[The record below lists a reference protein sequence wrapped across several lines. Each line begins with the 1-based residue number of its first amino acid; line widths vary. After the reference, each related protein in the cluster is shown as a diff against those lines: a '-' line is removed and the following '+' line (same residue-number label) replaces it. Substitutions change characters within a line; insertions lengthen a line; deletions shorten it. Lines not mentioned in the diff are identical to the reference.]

1 MNLYTQISDMF
12 SRELN
17 AHGRAFVN
25 YEALAGVEK
34 KDMTI
39 DGFPAKLLFNPARVR
54 SVMAD
59 VSPEAL
65 QQRACFLCPDGVE
78 EHQLTHNWDSPTGH
92 TYYIRVN
99 PFPIFSPH
107 FTVSSSVHERQELLP
122 HLESM
127 LHLAQQLPE
136 MTIFYNGPMCGA
148 SAPDH
153 MHFQAVPRHSLPI
166 EDHFSTN
173 YANAILV
180 QETDLQTHLAA
191 VKKVLAM
198 GTIPEEASQTGSL
211 TIGASHAEE
220 YEPRWNIVS
229 WYEPAPNGDVQHSS
243 MAQSAIQ
250 NSSELSSQQKTIL
263 NNTEQPL
270 NHIEPTPAGSFH
282 TVIFF
287 RKESRPMCFFAPE
300 EERIL
305 FSPATVEMAGI
316 GIVANR
322 ESFDRLTPDRLRDII
337 REVADTPYPVTNSQ

>member
-1 MNLYTQISDMF
+1 MKLFQLINEMF
-12 SRELN
+12 SREL
-17 AHGRAFVN
+17 ASHGRAFVN
-25 YEALAGVEK
+25 YQALSQVEV

-39 DGFPAKLLFNPARVR
+39 DGFPAKLFFNPARVH

-127 LHLAQQLPE
+127 LHLAKELPE

-198 GTIPEEASQTGSL
+198 GTIPKEASQTGSL
-211 TIGASHAEE
+211 TAGASHAEE

-229 WYEPAPNGDVQHSS
+229 WYEPES
-243 MAQSAIQ
+243 
-250 NSSELSSQQKTIL
+250 NSPQDGLTPKGGLTSNSHRRSF
-263 NNTEQPL
+263 NT
-270 NHIEPTPAGSFH
+270 
-282 TVIFF
+282 VVFF

-322 ESFDRLTPDRLRDII
+322 ESFYRLTPSKLRDII
-337 REVADTPYPVTNSQ
+337 REVADEIV

>member
-1 MNLYTQISDMF
+1 MLFQRINDMF

-17 AHGRAFVN
+17 AHGRAFLN
-25 YEALAGVEK
+25 YEALGGVEK

-39 DGFPAKLLFNPARVR
+39 DGFPAQLFFNPARVR

-65 QQRACFLCPDGVE
+65 QKRACFLCPDGIE

-127 LHLAQQLPE
+127 LHLAKELPE

-166 EDHFSTN
+166 EDHFDTN

-180 QETDLQTHLAA
+180 QEADLQDHLAA
-191 VKKVLAM
+191 VKRILAM

-211 TIGASHAEE
+211 TVGASHAEE

-229 WYEPAPNGDVQHSS
+229 WYDN
-243 MAQSAIQ
+243 
-250 NSSELSSQQKTIL
+250 
-263 NNTEQPL
+263 
-270 NHIEPTPAGSFH
+270 SFH
-282 TVIFF
+282 TIIFF

-322 ESFDRLTPDRLRDII
+322 ESFDRLTPEKLRDII
-337 REVADTPYPVTNSQ
+337 REVADTLPITDTQ

>member
-1 MNLYTQISDMF
+1 MF
-12 SRELN
+12 SREL
-17 AHGRAFVN
+17 ASHGRAFVN
-25 YEALAGVEK
+25 YQALSQVEV

-39 DGFPAKLLFNPARVR
+39 DGFPAKLFFNPARVR

-65 QQRACFLCPDGVE
+65 QKRACFLCPDGVE
-78 EHQLTHNWDSPTGH
+78 ENQLTHNWESPTGH

-122 HLESM
+122 HLEAM
-127 LHLAQQLPE
+127 LHLAKELPE

-173 YANAILV
+173 YTNAILV
-180 QETDLQTHLAA
+180 QETDLQSHLAA
-191 VKKVLAM
+191 VKRVLAM

-229 WYEPAPNGDVQHSS
+229 WYEPDS
-243 MAQSAIQ
+243 
-250 NSSELSSQQKTIL
+250 NSPQDGLTA
-263 NNTEQPL
+263 
-270 NHIEPTPAGSFH
+270 AGSQTSNSRRRSFN
-282 TVIFF
+282 TIVFF

-322 ESFDRLTPDRLRDII
+322 ESFDRLTPSKLRDII
-337 REVADTPYPVTNSQ
+337 REVADEII

>member
-1 MNLYTQISDMF
+1 MF
-12 SRELN
+12 SRELELR
-17 AHGRAFVN
+17 GRAFVN
-25 YEALAGVEK
+25 YQALSGIEV

-39 DGFPAKLLFNPARVR
+39 DGFPAKLFFNPARVH

-65 QQRACFLCPDGVE
+65 QKRACFLCPDGVE

-107 FTVSSSVHERQELLP
+107 FTISSSVHERQELLP

-127 LHLAQQLPE
+127 LHLAKELPE

-166 EDHFSTN
+166 EDHFDTN

-180 QETDLQTHLAA
+180 QETDLQDQLAA
-191 VKKVLAM
+191 VKRILAM

-211 TIGASHAEE
+211 TVGASHAEE
-220 YEPRWNIVS
+220 YEPRWNIVT
-229 WYEPAPNGDVQHSS
+229 WYDE
-243 MAQSAIQ
+243 
-250 NSSELSSQQKTIL
+250 KW
-263 NNTEQPL
+263 
-270 NHIEPTPAGSFH
+270 H
-282 TVIFF
+282 TVVFF

-305 FSPATVEMAGI
+305 FSPATVEMGGI

-322 ESFDRLTPDRLRDII
+322 ESFDRLTPSKLRDII
-337 REVADTPYPVTNSQ
+337 REVADNIVE

>member
-1 MNLYTQISDMF
+1 MGVEGTYPNEREEVMTLFQRINDMF

-17 AHGRAFVN
+17 AHGRAFLN
-25 YEALAGVEK
+25 YEALGGVEK

-39 DGFPAKLLFNPARVR
+39 DGFPAQLFFNPARVR

-65 QQRACFLCPDGVE
+65 QKRACFLCPDGIE

-127 LHLAQQLPE
+127 LHLAKELPE

-166 EDHFSTN
+166 EDHFDTN

-180 QETDLQTHLAA
+180 QEADLQDHLAA
-191 VKKVLAM
+191 VKRILAM

-220 YEPRWNIVS
+220 YEPRWNIVT
-229 WYEPAPNGDVQHSS
+229 WYDE
-243 MAQSAIQ
+243 
-250 NSSELSSQQKTIL
+250 KW
-263 NNTEQPL
+263 
-270 NHIEPTPAGSFH
+270 H
-282 TVIFF
+282 TVVFF

-322 ESFDRLTPDRLRDII
+322 ESFDRLTPEKLRDII
-337 REVADTPYPVTNSQ
+337 REVADTLPITDTQ

>member
-1 MNLYTQISDMF
+1 MF
-12 SRELN
+12 SREL
-17 AHGRAFVN
+17 ASHGRAFVN
-25 YEALAGVEK
+25 YQALSGVEV

-39 DGFPAKLLFNPARVR
+39 DGFPAKLFFNPARVR

-65 QQRACFLCPDGVE
+65 QKRACFLCPDGVE
-78 EHQLTHNWDSPTGH
+78 ENQLTHNWESPTGH

-122 HLESM
+122 HLEAM
-127 LHLAQQLPE
+127 LHLAKELPE

-180 QETDLQTHLAA
+180 QETDLQSHLAA
-191 VKKVLAM
+191 VKRVLAM

-211 TIGASHAEE
+211 TLRGGRARRNRRARARS
-220 YEPRWNIVS
+220 P
-229 WYEPAPNGDVQHSS
+229 
-243 MAQSAIQ
+243 
-250 NSSELSSQQKTIL
+250 
-263 NNTEQPL
+263 
-270 NHIEPTPAGSFH
+270 
-282 TVIFF
+282 
-287 RKESRPMCFFAPE
+287 SR
-300 EERIL
+300 
-305 FSPATVEMAGI
+305 
-316 GIVANR
+316 
-322 ESFDRLTPDRLRDII
+322 
-337 REVADTPYPVTNSQ
+337 

>member
-1 MNLYTQISDMF
+1 MF
-12 SRELN
+12 SREL
-17 AHGRAFVN
+17 ASHGRAFVN
-25 YEALAGVEK
+25 YQALSQVEV

-39 DGFPAKLLFNPARVR
+39 DGFPAKLFFNPARVR

-65 QQRACFLCPDGVE
+65 QKRACFLCPDGVE
-78 EHQLTHNWDSPTGH
+78 ENQLTHNWESPTGH

-122 HLESM
+122 HLEAM
-127 LHLAQQLPE
+127 LHLAKELPE

-180 QETDLQTHLAA
+180 QETDLQSHLAA
-191 VKKVLAM
+191 VKRVLAM

-229 WYEPAPNGDVQHSS
+229 WYEPDS
-243 MAQSAIQ
+243 
-250 NSSELSSQQKTIL
+250 NSPQDGLTA
-263 NNTEQPL
+263 
-270 NHIEPTPAGSFH
+270 AGSQTSNSRRRSFN
-282 TVIFF
+282 TIVFF

-322 ESFDRLTPDRLRDII
+322 ESFDRLTPARLRDII
-337 REVADTPYPVTNSQ
+337 REVADEIV

>member
-1 MNLYTQISDMF
+1 MTLYQQIFDMF

-17 AHGRAFVN
+17 AHGRAFLN
-25 YEALAGVEK
+25 YEALAGVEV

-39 DGFPAKLLFNPARVR
+39 DGFPAKLFFNPARVR

-65 QQRACFLCPDGVE
+65 QKRACFLCPDGVE
-78 EHQLTHNWDSPTGH
+78 ENQLTHNWESPTGH
-92 TYYIRVN
+92 TYYVRVN

-122 HLESM
+122 HLEAM
-127 LHLAQQLPE
+127 LHLAKELPE

-180 QETDLQTHLAA
+180 QETDLQSHLAA
-191 VKKVLAM
+191 VKKILSL

-229 WYEPAPNGDVQHSS
+229 WYEPEQSTGGTPIYSPQGDLQRSDL
-243 MAQSAIQ
+243 Q
-250 NSSELSSQQKTIL
+250 
-263 NNTEQPL
+263 
-270 NHIEPTPAGSFH
+270 PAGRSYN

-287 RKESRPMCFFAPE
+287 RRESRPMCFFAPE

-322 ESFDRLTPDRLRDII
+322 ESFDRLTPARLRDII
-337 REVADTPYPVTNSQ
+337 REVADNPIIK

>member
-1 MNLYTQISDMF
+1 MF
-12 SRELN
+12 SREL
-17 AHGRAFVN
+17 ASHGRAFVN
-25 YEALAGVEK
+25 YQALSQVEV

-39 DGFPAKLLFNPARVR
+39 DGFPAKLFFNPARVR

-65 QQRACFLCPDGVE
+65 QKRACFLCPDGVE
-78 EHQLTHNWDSPTGH
+78 EHQLTHNWESPTGH
-92 TYYIRVN
+92 TYCIRVN

-122 HLESM
+122 HLEAM
-127 LHLAQQLPE
+127 LHLAKELPE

-180 QETDLQTHLAA
+180 QETDLQAHLAA
-191 VKKVLAM
+191 VKRVLSL

-211 TIGASHAEE
+211 TAGASHAEE

-229 WYEPAPNGDVQHSS
+229 WYEPASSPNSLIASS
-243 MAQSAIQ
+243 P
-250 NSSELSSQQKTIL
+250 NFNTI
-263 NNTEQPL
+263 
-270 NHIEPTPAGSFH
+270 
-282 TVIFF
+282 VFF

-300 EERIL
+300 PERIL

-322 ESFDRLTPDRLRDII
+322 ESFDRLTPSKLRDII
-337 REVADTPYPVTNSQ
+337 REVADNPCT

>member
-1 MNLYTQISDMF
+1 MF
-12 SRELN
+12 SRELE
-17 AHGRAFVN
+17 AHGRAFLN

-39 DGFPAKLLFNPARVR
+39 DGFPAQLFFNPARVR

-65 QQRACFLCPDGVE
+65 QKRACFLCPDGIE

-122 HLESM
+122 HLEAM
-127 LHLAQQLPE
+127 LHLAKELPE

-166 EDHFSTN
+166 EDHFDTN

-180 QETDLQTHLAA
+180 QEADLQDHLAA
-191 VKKVLAM
+191 VKRILAM
-198 GTIPEEASQTGSL
+198 GTIPKEASQTGSL

-220 YEPRWNIVS
+220 YEPRWNIVT
-229 WYEPAPNGDVQHSS
+229 WYD
-243 MAQSAIQ
+243 
-250 NSSELSSQQKTIL
+250 
-263 NNTEQPL
+263 NT
-270 NHIEPTPAGSFH
+270 FH

-287 RKESRPMCFFAPE
+287 RRESRPQCFFAPE

-322 ESFDRLTPDRLRDII
+322 ESFDRLTPDKLRDII
-337 REVADTPYPVTNSQ
+337 REVADKLV

>member
-1 MNLYTQISDMF
+1 MF
-12 SRELN
+12 SRELD
-17 AHGRAFVN
+17 AHGRAFIN
-25 YEALAGVEK
+25 YQALAQVEV

-39 DGFPAKLLFNPARVR
+39 DGFPAKLFFNPARVR

-65 QQRACFLCPDGVE
+65 QKRACFLCPDGVE
-78 EHQLTHNWDSPTGH
+78 EHQLTHNWESPTGH

-127 LHLAQQLPE
+127 LHLAKELPE

-166 EDHFSTN
+166 EDHFDTN

-180 QETDLQTHLAA
+180 QEANLQDHLAA
-191 VKKVLAM
+191 VKRILAM

-211 TIGASHAEE
+211 TVGASHAEE
-220 YEPRWNIVS
+220 YEPRWNIVT
-229 WYEPAPNGDVQHSS
+229 WYDE
-243 MAQSAIQ
+243 
-250 NSSELSSQQKTIL
+250 KW
-263 NNTEQPL
+263 
-270 NHIEPTPAGSFH
+270 H
-282 TVIFF
+282 TVVFF

-322 ESFDRLTPDRLRDII
+322 ESFDRLTPEKLRDII
-337 REVADTPYPVTNSQ
+337 REVADYPL

>member
-1 MNLYTQISDMF
+1 MNLFKKISDTF
-12 SRELN
+12 SREL
-17 AHGRAFVN
+17 ASHGRAFVN
-25 YEALAGVEK
+25 YQALSQVEV

-39 DGFPAKLLFNPARVR
+39 DGFPAKLFFNPARVR

-65 QQRACFLCPDGVE
+65 QKRACFLCPDGLE
-78 EHQLTHNWDSPTGH
+78 PLQLTTVWDSPTGQ
-92 TYYIRVN
+92 TYFIRVN
-99 PFPIFSPH
+99 PFPIFNHH
-107 FTVSSSVHERQELLP
+107 FTISSAIHERQTFAP
-122 HLESM
+122 HMESM
-127 LHLAQQLPE
+127 LHLAQAMPE
-136 MTIFYNGPMCGA
+136 MSIFYNGPMCGA

-180 QETDLQTHLAA
+180 QESDLQTHLAA
-191 VKKVLAM
+191 VKRVLSL

-211 TIGASHAEE
+211 TANASHAEE

-229 WYEPAPNGDVQHSS
+229 WYEPAQSTGGTPIYSPQGDLQRSDL
-243 MAQSAIQ
+243 Q
-250 NSSELSSQQKTIL
+250 
-263 NNTEQPL
+263 
-270 NHIEPTPAGSFH
+270 PAGQSYN

-287 RKESRPMCFFAPE
+287 RRESRPQCFFAPE
-300 EERIL
+300 PERIL

-322 ESFDRLTPDRLRDII
+322 ESFDRLTPEKLRDII
-337 REVADTPYPVTNSQ
+337 REVADNPRT

>member
-1 MNLYTQISDMF
+1 MF
-12 SRELN
+12 SREL
-17 AHGRAFVN
+17 ASHGRAFVN
-25 YEALAGVEK
+25 YQALSGVEV

-39 DGFPAKLLFNPARVR
+39 DGFPAKLFFNPARVR

-65 QQRACFLCPDGVE
+65 QQRACFLCPEGIE

-99 PFPIFSPH
+99 PLPIFSPH
-107 FTVSSSVHERQELLP
+107 FTVSSSRHERQELLP

-127 LHLAQQLPE
+127 LHLAKELPE

-211 TIGASHAEE
+211 TAGASHAEE

-229 WYEPAPNGDVQHSS
+229 WYEPA
-243 MAQSAIQ
+243 
-250 NSSELSSQQKTIL
+250 LSPKFNTI
-263 NNTEQPL
+263 
-270 NHIEPTPAGSFH
+270 
-282 TVIFF
+282 VFF

-322 ESFDRLTPDRLRDII
+322 ESFDRLTPEKLRDII
-337 REVADTPYPVTNSQ
+337 REVADAPYPISNSQ

>member
-1 MNLYTQISDMF
+1 MF
-12 SRELN
+12 SRELST
-17 AHGRAFVN
+17 HGRAFLN
-25 YEALAGVEK
+25 YEALAGVEV

-39 DGFPAKLLFNPARVR
+39 DGFPAKLFFNPARVR

-78 EHQLTHNWDSPTGH
+78 ENQLTHNWESPTGH

-122 HLESM
+122 HLEAM
-127 LHLAQQLPE
+127 LHLAKELPE

-191 VKKVLAM
+191 VKRVLAM

-220 YEPRWNIVS
+220 YEPRWNIVT
-229 WYEPAPNGDVQHSS
+229 WYED
-243 MAQSAIQ
+243 MW
-250 NSSELSSQQKTIL
+250 
-263 NNTEQPL
+263 
-270 NHIEPTPAGSFH
+270 H

-287 RKESRPMCFFAPE
+287 RRESRPMCFFAPE

-322 ESFDRLTPDRLRDII
+322 ESFDRLTPARLRDII
-337 REVADTPYPVTNSQ
+337 REVADNPLA

>member
-1 MNLYTQISDMF
+1 MTLYQQISDIF
-12 SRELN
+12 SREL
-17 AHGRAFVN
+17 ASHGRAFVN
-25 YEALAGVEK
+25 YQALSQVK
-34 KDMTI
+34 VKDMTI
-39 DGFPAKLLFNPARVR
+39 DGFPAKLFFNPARVR

-78 EHQLTHNWDSPTGH
+78 EHQLTHKWDSPTGH

-127 LHLAQQLPE
+127 LHLAKELPE

-166 EDHFSTN
+166 EDHFDTN

-180 QETDLQTHLAA
+180 QEADLQDHLAA
-191 VKKVLAM
+191 VKRILAM

-220 YEPRWNIVS
+220 YEPRWNIVT
-229 WYEPAPNGDVQHSS
+229 WYDE
-243 MAQSAIQ
+243 
-250 NSSELSSQQKTIL
+250 KW
-263 NNTEQPL
+263 
-270 NHIEPTPAGSFH
+270 H
-282 TVIFF
+282 TVVFF

-305 FSPATVEMAGI
+305 FSPATVEMGGI

-322 ESFDRLTPDRLRDII
+322 ESFDRLTPEKLRDII
-337 REVADTPYPVTNSQ
+337 REVADTLPITDTQ

>member
-1 MNLYTQISDMF
+1 MF
-12 SRELN
+12 SRELS
-17 AHGRAFVN
+17 AHGRAFLN
-25 YEALAGVEK
+25 YEALAGVEV

-39 DGFPAKLLFNPARVR
+39 DGFPAKLFFNPARVR

-78 EHQLTHNWDSPTGH
+78 ENQLTHNWESPTGH

-122 HLESM
+122 HLEAM
-127 LHLAQQLPE
+127 LHLAKELPE

-180 QETDLQTHLAA
+180 QETDLQSHLSA
-191 VKKVLAM
+191 VKKILSL

-220 YEPRWNIVS
+220 YEPRWNIVT
-229 WYEPAPNGDVQHSS
+229 WYED
-243 MAQSAIQ
+243 MW
-250 NSSELSSQQKTIL
+250 
-263 NNTEQPL
+263 
-270 NHIEPTPAGSFH
+270 H

-287 RKESRPMCFFAPE
+287 RRESRPMCFFAPE

-322 ESFDRLTPDRLRDII
+322 ESFDRLTPSKLRDII
-337 REVADTPYPVTNSQ
+337 REVADNPL

>member
-1 MNLYTQISDMF
+1 MELFQLINEMF
-12 SRELN
+12 SREL
-17 AHGRAFVN
+17 ASHGRAFVN
-25 YEALAGVEK
+25 YQALSGVEV

-39 DGFPAKLLFNPARVR
+39 DGFPAKLFFNPARVR

-127 LHLAQQLPE
+127 LHLAKELPE

-166 EDHFSTN
+166 EDHFDTN
-173 YANAILV
+173 YANAIMV
-180 QETDLQTHLAA
+180 QEADLQDHLTA
-191 VKKVLAM
+191 VKRILAM

-211 TIGASHAEE
+211 TVGASHAEE

-229 WYEPAPNGDVQHSS
+229 WYDN
-243 MAQSAIQ
+243 
-250 NSSELSSQQKTIL
+250 
-263 NNTEQPL
+263 
-270 NHIEPTPAGSFH
+270 SFH
-282 TVIFF
+282 TIIFF

-322 ESFDRLTPDRLRDII
+322 ESFDRLTPEKLRDII
-337 REVADTPYPVTNSQ
+337 REVADTLPITDTQ

>member
-1 MNLYTQISDMF
+1 MGVEGTYCYEREKVMTLFQRINDMF

-17 AHGRAFVN
+17 AHGRAFLN
-25 YEALAGVEK
+25 YEALGGVEK

-39 DGFPAKLLFNPARVR
+39 DGFPAQLFFNPARVR

-65 QQRACFLCPDGVE
+65 QKRACFLCPDGVE

-127 LHLAQQLPE
+127 LHLAKELPE

-166 EDHFSTN
+166 EDHFDTN

-180 QETDLQTHLAA
+180 QEADLQDQLAA
-191 VKKVLAM
+191 VKRILAM

-229 WYEPAPNGDVQHSS
+229 WYDN
-243 MAQSAIQ
+243 
-250 NSSELSSQQKTIL
+250 
-263 NNTEQPL
+263 
-270 NHIEPTPAGSFH
+270 SFH
-282 TVIFF
+282 TIIFF

-322 ESFDRLTPDRLRDII
+322 ESFDRLTPEKLRDII
-337 REVADTPYPVTNSQ
+337 REVADTLPITDTQ

>member
-1 MNLYTQISDMF
+1 MKLFQLINEMF
-12 SRELN
+12 SREL
-17 AHGRAFVN
+17 ASHGRAFVN
-25 YEALAGVEK
+25 YQALSGVEV

-39 DGFPAKLLFNPARVR
+39 DGFPAKLFFNPARVR

-65 QQRACFLCPDGVE
+65 QKRACFLCPDGVE

-127 LHLAQQLPE
+127 LHLAKELPE

-180 QETDLQTHLAA
+180 QETDLQNHLTA

-211 TIGASHAEE
+211 TAGASHAEE

-229 WYEPAPNGDVQHSS
+229 WYEPES
-243 MAQSAIQ
+243 
-250 NSSELSSQQKTIL
+250 NSPQDGLTAVGGLTSSSQRRSF
-263 NNTEQPL
+263 NT
-270 NHIEPTPAGSFH
+270 
-282 TVIFF
+282 VVFF

-322 ESFDRLTPDRLRDII
+322 ESFDRLTPSKLRDII
-337 REVADTPYPVTNSQ
+337 REVADIPYPIANSQ

>member
-1 MNLYTQISDMF
+1 MF
-12 SRELN
+12 SREL
-17 AHGRAFVN
+17 ASHGRAFVN
-25 YEALAGVEK
+25 YQALSQVEV

-39 DGFPAKLLFNPARVR
+39 DGFPAKLFFNPARVR

-65 QQRACFLCPDGVE
+65 QKRACFLCPDGVE
-78 EHQLTHNWDSPTGH
+78 ENQLTHNWESPTGH

-122 HLESM
+122 HLEAM
-127 LHLAQQLPE
+127 LHLAKELPE

-180 QETDLQTHLAA
+180 QETDLQSHLAA
-191 VKKVLAM
+191 VKRVLAM

-229 WYEPAPNGDVQHSS
+229 WYEPTSSPNSLIASS
-243 MAQSAIQ
+243 PKF
-250 NSSELSSQQKTIL
+250 NTI
-263 NNTEQPL
+263 
-270 NHIEPTPAGSFH
+270 
-282 TVIFF
+282 VFF

-322 ESFDRLTPDRLRDII
+322 ESFDRLTPEKLRDII
-337 REVADTPYPVTNSQ
+337 REVADTLPITDTQ

>member
-1 MNLYTQISDMF
+1 MF
-12 SRELN
+12 SRELS
-17 AHGRAFVN
+17 AHGRAFLN
-25 YEALAGVEK
+25 YEALAGVEV

-39 DGFPAKLLFNPARVR
+39 DGFPAKLFFNPARVR

-78 EHQLTHNWDSPTGH
+78 ENQLTHNWESPTEH

-122 HLESM
+122 HLEAM
-127 LHLAQQLPE
+127 LHLAKELPE

-180 QETDLQTHLAA
+180 QETDLQSHLAA
-191 VKKVLAM
+191 VKRVLAM

-229 WYEPAPNGDVQHSS
+229 WYEPASS
-243 MAQSAIQ
+243 PKF
-250 NSSELSSQQKTIL
+250 NTI
-263 NNTEQPL
+263 
-270 NHIEPTPAGSFH
+270 
-282 TVIFF
+282 IFF
-287 RKESRPMCFFAPE
+287 RRESRPMCFFAPE

-322 ESFDRLTPDRLRDII
+322 ESFDRLTPARLRDII
-337 REVADTPYPVTNSQ
+337 REVADNPCI

>member
-1 MNLYTQISDMF
+1 MKLFQLINEMF
-12 SRELN
+12 SREL
-17 AHGRAFVN
+17 ASHGRAFVN
-25 YEALAGVEK
+25 YGALDQVEV

-39 DGFPAKLLFNPARVR
+39 DGFPAKLFFNPARVR

-65 QQRACFLCPDGVE
+65 QKRACFLCPDGVE

-127 LHLAQQLPE
+127 LHLAKELPE

-180 QETDLQTHLAA
+180 QESDLQTHLAA

-211 TIGASHAEE
+211 TAGASHAEE

-229 WYEPAPNGDVQHSS
+229 WYEPASS
-243 MAQSAIQ
+243 PKF
-250 NSSELSSQQKTIL
+250 NTI
-263 NNTEQPL
+263 
-270 NHIEPTPAGSFH
+270 
-282 TVIFF
+282 VFF
-287 RKESRPMCFFAPE
+287 RRESRPQCFFAPE
-300 EERIL
+300 LERIL

-322 ESFDRLTPDRLRDII
+322 DSFDRLTPARLRNII
-337 REVADTPYPVTNSQ
+337 REVADTPYPIANSQ

>member
-1 MNLYTQISDMF
+1 MF
-12 SRELN
+12 SRELS
-17 AHGRAFVN
+17 AHGRAFLN
-25 YEALAGVEK
+25 YEALTGVEV

-39 DGFPAKLLFNPARVR
+39 DGFPAKLFFNPARVR

-65 QQRACFLCPDGVE
+65 QKRACFLCPDGVE

-107 FTVSSSVHERQELLP
+107 FTISSSVHERQELLP
-122 HLESM
+122 HLEAM
-127 LHLAQQLPE
+127 LHLAKELPE

-180 QETDLQTHLAA
+180 QETDLQSHLAA
-191 VKKVLAM
+191 VKRVLAM

-211 TIGASHAEE
+211 TIGATHAEE

-229 WYEPAPNGDVQHSS
+229 WYEPDS
-243 MAQSAIQ
+243 
-250 NSSELSSQQKTIL
+250 NSPQDGLTV
-263 NNTEQPL
+263 
-270 NHIEPTPAGSFH
+270 AGSPTSNSRRRSFN
-282 TVIFF
+282 TIVFF

-322 ESFDRLTPDRLRDII
+322 ESFDRLTPARLRDII
-337 REVADTPYPVTNSQ
+337 REVADEIV

>member
-1 MNLYTQISDMF
+1 MF
-12 SRELN
+12 SREL
-17 AHGRAFVN
+17 ASHGRAFVN
-25 YEALAGVEK
+25 YQALSGVEV

-39 DGFPAKLLFNPARVR
+39 DGFPAKLFFNPARVR

-65 QQRACFLCPDGVE
+65 QKRACFLCPDGVE

-127 LHLAQQLPE
+127 LHLAKELPE

-148 SAPDH
+148 SAPDP

-166 EDHFSTN
+166 EDHFDAN

-211 TIGASHAEE
+211 TAGASHAEE

-229 WYEPAPNGDVQHSS
+229 WYEPASS
-243 MAQSAIQ
+243 PHCLIA
-250 NSSELSSQQKTIL
+250 SSPKFNTI
-263 NNTEQPL
+263 
-270 NHIEPTPAGSFH
+270 
-282 TVIFF
+282 VFF
-287 RKESRPMCFFAPE
+287 RRESRPMCFFAPE

-305 FSPATVEMAGI
+305 FSPGTVEMGGV

-322 ESFDRLTPDRLRDII
+322 ESFDRLTPSKLHDII
-337 REVADTPYPVTNSQ
+337 REVADEIV

>member
-1 MNLYTQISDMF
+1 
-12 SRELN
+12 
-17 AHGRAFVN
+17 
-25 YEALAGVEK
+25 
-34 KDMTI
+34 
-39 DGFPAKLLFNPARVR
+39 
-54 SVMAD
+54 MAD

-65 QQRACFLCPDGVE
+65 QKRACFLCPDGVE

-127 LHLAQQLPE
+127 LHLAKELPE

-166 EDHFSTN
+166 EDHFDAN
-173 YANAILV
+173 YANAVLV
-180 QETDLQTHLAA
+180 QETDLQNHLTA

-211 TIGASHAEE
+211 TAGASHAEE

-229 WYEPAPNGDVQHSS
+229 WYEPASS
-243 MAQSAIQ
+243 PKF
-250 NSSELSSQQKTIL
+250 NTI
-263 NNTEQPL
+263 
-270 NHIEPTPAGSFH
+270 
-282 TVIFF
+282 IFF

-322 ESFDRLTPDRLRDII
+322 ESFDRLTPEKLRDII
-337 REVADTPYPVTNSQ
+337 CEVADALPIIDTQ

>member
-1 MNLYTQISDMF
+1 MNLYQQITDMF
-12 SRELN
+12 SRELDS
-17 AHGRAFVN
+17 HGRAFVN
-25 YEALAGVEK
+25 YQALAGVEV

-39 DGFPAKLLFNPARVR
+39 DGFPAKLFFNPARVR

-65 QQRACFLCPDGVE
+65 QKRAWFLCPDGVE

-122 HLESM
+122 HIESM

-166 EDHFSTN
+166 EDHFDTN

-180 QETDLQTHLAA
+180 QEVDLQTHLAA
-191 VKKVLAM
+191 VKKILAM

-211 TIGASHAEE
+211 TAGASHAEE

-229 WYEPAPNGDVQHSS
+229 WYEPASS
-243 MAQSAIQ
+243 PHRLIA
-250 NSSELSSQQKTIL
+250 SSPKFITI
-263 NNTEQPL
+263 
-270 NHIEPTPAGSFH
+270 
-282 TVIFF
+282 VFF
-287 RKESRPMCFFAPE
+287 RKESRPQCFFAPE

-322 ESFDRLTPDRLRDII
+322 ESFDRLTPEKLRDTI
-337 REVADTPYPVTNSQ
+337 REVADEIV